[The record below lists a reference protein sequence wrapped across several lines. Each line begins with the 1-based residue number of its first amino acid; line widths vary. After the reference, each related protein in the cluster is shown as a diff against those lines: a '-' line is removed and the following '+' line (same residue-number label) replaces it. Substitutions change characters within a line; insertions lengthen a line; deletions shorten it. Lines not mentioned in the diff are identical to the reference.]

1 MPGRRLKDL
10 VIAAGAVPGLAWLRL
25 EPRRSRMRL
34 TLTASLIAIAG
45 LVAALPAGATT
56 GKGQLFHNG
65 SVVGTVV
72 TPSPI
77 PAGSGTDP
85 FYKVTNGVDGQLGI
99 AGVAPGD
106 GPYHGG
112 SWQVFLV
119 TFNAGV
125 TPYLLTS
132 DEAVMAAADAG
143 DVTVTPAGSADFRC
157 PVVKP

>member
-1 MPGRRLKDL
+1 M
-10 VIAAGAVPGLAWLRL
+10 
-25 EPRRSRMRL
+25 MRL
-34 TLTASLIAIAG
+34 TLATALIATAG
-45 LVAALPAGATT
+45 LLAALPAGATT
-56 GKGQLFHNG
+56 GKGQLFHDG
-65 SVVGTVV
+65 AVVGTVV

-85 FYKVTNGVDGQLGI
+85 FYKVTNGAGGQLGI

-132 DEAVMAAADAG
+132 DEAVVAARVAG
-143 DVTVTPAGSADFRC
+143 DGTVTPAGDADFRC
-157 PVVKP
+157 PVTRP

>member
-1 MPGRRLKDL
+1 
-10 VIAAGAVPGLAWLRL
+10 
-25 EPRRSRMRL
+25 MRL
-34 TLTASLIAIAG
+34 LLVALLVSATAL
-45 LVAALPAGATT
+45 LAALPAAATT
-56 GKGQLFHNG
+56 GKGQLFHDG

-77 PAGSGTDP
+77 ADGAGTDP
-85 FYKVTNGVDGQLGI
+85 FYSVTNGAAGQLGI

-112 SWQVFLV
+112 SWQVHLV

-132 DEAVMAAADAG
+132 DEAVFAAEAAG
-143 DVTVTPAGSADFRC
+143 DVTVTRAGAADFRC
-157 PVVKP
+157 PVTGPK